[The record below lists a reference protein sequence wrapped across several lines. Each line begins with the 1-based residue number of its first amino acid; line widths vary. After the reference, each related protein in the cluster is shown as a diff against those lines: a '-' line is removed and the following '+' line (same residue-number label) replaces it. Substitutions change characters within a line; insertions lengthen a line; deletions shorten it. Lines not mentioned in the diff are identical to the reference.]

1 MTHTQETKRPAERK
15 DGPRAS
21 AAAARG
27 RPATPR
33 GHECPRAG
41 SLVPTFEEEPMRDLN
56 HDFKELCRHNRD
68 GSYATQADREHI
80 LDLIANQLH
89 EMGHRGLRAQ
99 GLKPKHVE
107 KLVASW
113 LTEELSPGT
122 IKNRMAVLRWTVQK
136 LGKDNIVERT
146 NAAYGIPDRVYVTNI
161 SKAKEFGMEQLES
174 IRTPC
179 AQMSLRLQ
187 AAFGLRREASIKIV
201 PAWAD
206 RGDTLV
212 LKDSWNKGG
221 REIRI
226 PIRTAEQR
234 QLLDEAKALA
244 KGKSLVAPGYATYRD
259 YLQHF
264 RYECGRVGIHAF
276 HGHRHLY
283 AQTRYREMTGWQCPA
298 RGGPTS
304 KQFTRQ
310 QKALDRAARETISHE
325 MGHGREQ
332 ITAVYLGR

>member
-1 MTHTQETKRPAERK
+1 
-15 DGPRAS
+15 
-21 AAAARG
+21 
-27 RPATPR
+27 
-33 GHECPRAG
+33 
-41 SLVPTFEEEPMRDLN
+41 VRDLN

-80 LDLIANQLH
+80 LDLVADQLH

-99 GLKPKHVE
+99 GLKPKHIE

-113 LTEELSPGT
+113 LAVELSPGT
-122 IKNRMAVLRWTVQK
+122 IKNRMAALRWAVEK
-136 LGKDNIVERT
+136 LGKDSIVART
-146 NAAYGIPDRVYVTNI
+146 NAAYGIEDRVYVTNI
-161 SKAKEFGMEQLES
+161 SKARQLGMDQLQR
-174 IRTPC
+174 IRTPY

-206 RGDTLV
+206 RGDVLV

-234 QLLDEAKALA
+234 QLLDEAKSLA

-264 RYECGRVGIHAF
+264 RHECSRVGIHAF

-283 AQTRYREMTGWQCPA
+283 AQERYKQLTGWECA
-298 RGGPTS
+298 AHGGPTA
-304 KQFTRQ
+304 KQLTPQ
-310 QKALDRAARETISHE
+310 QKAVDRRARETISGE
-325 MGHGREQ
+325 LGHGREQ